1 MSSHHENIRKIA
13 FAVTLAVMLS
23 AVVIIADQQASDAET
38 AILSQGTDG
47 NIDWKI
53 TEDRELILSKNPSAG
68 SGEMNNY
75 NSNPNNKIRP
85 NWERGA
91 GWYRVESVIIEPGVT
106 TIGDYAFDGSA
117 IVSISI
123 PDTVTSIGFCAFK
136 SCKQLE
142 TVTIPDSVTNIAE
155 YAFTRCGSL
164 WFVMMPSTVTT
175 MGERVFYEDY
185 SIRILCFTG
194 NEWGIT
200 DIGREAFHLSSLY
213 NDASCTVYS
222 VGNIADSKLDDCCGK
237 YTKFTYEVAED
248 ETGWSYY
255 YNIGWKID
263 GNTLT
268 IKKPLWEAFGT
279 MGDFYEQ
286 RPPWESAEGWQN
298 VTNIVVREGV
308 HDIGAYAFYG
318 CKNIVTI
325 TIGADLHRYGTEA
338 FAGCASVREISF
350 IGEEWGRDE
359 YCDDVFNLGEK
370 DSPVSCIVYSDL
382 NIARGKLDEMSN
394 WYTSFE
400 YKITPVDG
408 NIRWSIDDRTLTLSR
423 APSAESG
430 DMKDYSYTHPYLER
444 PTWEYDRAF
453 REVTMVIIEDGVTS
467 IGEGAFYECSQI
479 RKVIIAGSVTEIGKA
494 AFQGCSKL
502 RTVDLQGSGLS
513 LISEDAFASCTS
525 LSGFVIPDSVSR
537 IERSA
542 FFGCSSLEYISIPE
556 LVESIAPYSFYHC
569 SSLKS
574 VSIDGPVQTIGVMAF
589 CGCSSLQSFV
599 IPDTVFRI
607 NGDAFARCTSL
618 KEIYIP
624 SSVTS
629 VGEQAFMGCSAL
641 THIDITSLKRI
652 GENAFLGCTG
662 LKEIVYNDDW
672 KVKSIGANAFNLG
685 SNQKAVGRIPCEK
698 VSCLVSSKGNSA
710 DGMLDESAGDSAQFT
725 YVDIDRTVKYTWVNY
740 DGTVLQKDENVP
752 ARELPAYSGLTPVH
766 PDGLTFCGWSESFD
780 ADWNLVETAV
790 FQEGELENLGGDSG
804 DGSGSFLDRV
814 MNVLS
819 DVIDWILNLFHKMV
833 PTI

>member
-1 MSSHHENIRKIA
+1 MSSHPEYIRKIA

-38 AILSQGTDG
+38 AIQSQGTEG

-53 TEDRELILSKNPSAG
+53 TEDDVLILSKNPSANNG
-68 SGEMNNY
+68 VMNNY
-75 NSNPNNKIRP
+75 SYNTDPG
-85 NWERGA
+85 WVRGA
-91 GWYRVESVIIEPGVT
+91 GWNWVRNVIIEPEVT

-117 IVSISI
+117 IESISI
-123 PDTVTSIGFCAFK
+123 PNTVTSIGLYAFK
-136 SCKQLE
+136 DCKQLE
-142 TVTIPDSVTNIAE
+142 TVTIPDSVTNITK
-155 YAFTRCGSL
+155 YAFTRCNSL

-175 MGERVFYEDY
+175 IGERVFSECT
-185 SIRILCFTG
+185 SMKTLCFTG

-200 DIGREAFHLSSLY
+200 SIGRDAFSFSSLY
-213 NDASCTVYS
+213 KDVSCKVYS
-222 VGNIADSKLDDCCGK
+222 VGNIADGKLDDCCGK
-237 YTKFTYEVAED
+237 WTTLTYEEAED

-255 YNIGWKID
+255 YDIGWKID

-268 IKKPLWEAFGT
+268 VKKPLWKAIGI
-279 MGDFYEQ
+279 MDDFYEQ
-286 RPPWESAEGWQN
+286 RPPWESADGWSN
-298 VTNIVVREGV
+298 VTNIVVKEGV
-308 HDIGAYAFYG
+308 YDIGAYAFYG

-325 TIGADLHRYGTEA
+325 TIGADLHRYGPEA
-338 FAGCASVREISF
+338 FAGCTSVREIAF
-350 IGEEWGRDE
+350 TGEEWGRDE

-382 NIARGKLDEMSN
+382 NIARGKLDEMSSG
-394 WYTSFE
+394 YTSFE
-400 YKITPVDG
+400 YKITPMDG

-430 DMKDYSYTHPYLER
+430 DMKDYSYTYPLLER

-453 REVTMVIIEDGVTS
+453 REVTKVVIKDGVTS
-467 IGEGAFYECSQI
+467 IGEGAFYQCSQI
-479 RKVIIAGSVTEIGKA
+479 RSVVIPGSVTEIGKS
-494 AFQGCSKL
+494 AFQECSRL
-502 RTVDLQGSGLS
+502 RTVDIQGSGLS
-513 LISEDAFASCTS
+513 VISEGAFTSCTS

-618 KEIYIP
+618 KEINIP

-641 THIDITSLKRI
+641 THIDITSLKTI

-672 KVKSIGANAFNLG
+672 KVESIGANAFNLG

-710 DGMLDESAGDSAQFT
+710 DGMLDESGGDSAQFT
-725 YVDIDRTVKYTWVNY
+725 YVDIDRTVKCTWVNY
-740 DGTVLQKDENVP
+740 DGTVLQNDENVP
-752 ARELPAYSGLTPVH
+752 ARDLPAYSGLTPVH

-790 FQEGELENLGGDSG
+790 FQEGELENLGGDSE

-819 DVIDWILNLFHKMV
+819 DIIDWILNLFHEMV
-833 PTI
+833 PAI